1 MTVTHY
7 KIGSRNQLLSEETV
21 QLKNPETA
29 TTDALCM
36 SFYRW
41 NQSMGTPEWY
51 QICFM
56 RMWYKNCFVRC
67 ICIHFRC
74 YQTLSN
80 FTSMVAKRIRSYVN
94 FAPLSFNNIIPRA
107 RIDS

>member
-29 TTDALCM
+29 KTDVLCM

-41 NQSMGTPEWY
+41 NQSMGAPE
-51 QICFM
+51 
-56 RMWYKNCFVRC
+56 
-67 ICIHFRC
+67 
-74 YQTLSN
+74 
-80 FTSMVAKRIRSYVN
+80 
-94 FAPLSFNNIIPRA
+94 
-107 RIDS
+107 